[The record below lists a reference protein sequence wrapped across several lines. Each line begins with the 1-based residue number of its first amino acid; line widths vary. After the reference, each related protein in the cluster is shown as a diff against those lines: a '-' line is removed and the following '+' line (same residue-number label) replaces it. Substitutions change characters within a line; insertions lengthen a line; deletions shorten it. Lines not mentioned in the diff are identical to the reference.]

1 MTHDEPVP
9 HDEPFSHA
17 DGDPWQPPW
26 WLLVFG
32 PLCWLLVG
40 ALLIEHRGWQ
50 VALGAAVLLAPIGM
64 PIPAVLRWLKHHP
77 RLAGS
82 YVAPLTFAG
91 TALLTTL
98 PLWLCIAATVATTL
112 LALFLTTMLSFR
124 RS

>member
-1 MTHDEPVP
+1 MTREETVRQT
-9 HDEPFSHA
+9 A
-17 DGDPWQPPW
+17 DGDLWQPPW

-40 ALLIEHRGWQ
+40 TLLIEQRGWR

-64 PIPAVLRWLKHHP
+64 PIPAVLRWIKHHP

-91 TALLTTL
+91 TTLLTTL
-98 PLWLCIAATVATTL
+98 PLWLCVAATVAATL
-112 LALFLTTMLSFR
+112 LALFLTTMLNFG